1 MGFWIVGLMN
11 VQNSSNPVIQRSTNP
26 ATQRNGSESMPKSLR
41 IFLGVLVILAV
52 IFGAVAVFGTRL
64 VKKSLPQTGG
74 EKSLAALSQPV
85 TVQRDE
91 YGVPHI
97 FAQNENDLWRAAGY
111 VAAQDRLWQMDVTRR
126 AVRGTLSEI
135 FGDATLPQDKFL
147 RTWGFYRLA
156 QRLAANLSPESHRML
171 EAYAG
176 GVNAFIEENKS
187 RLPIEFSILQ
197 YKPEPWKIEDSIG
210 FVRLLAFN
218 LCYAWFF
225 EPALGKVAEQYG
237 LPMAMEIFP
246 AVLENTPTIIPHL
259 DKLGASEML
268 GASDK
273 LGGRLDNFLQL
284 AFDTRLKLGMP
295 PGVLGSNSWA
305 VSGNRTASGKP
316 LLANDPHLG
325 LELPAIWYEMHLA
338 AGSELDVIGV
348 TLPGVP
354 GVVLGHNRNIAWGF
368 THGMV
373 DDLDFYLEK
382 INPANANEYWRNG
395 LWQKMDVTEEYIP
408 VKGRRPERFTVRA
421 TAHGPVVNGI
431 HPAAPNDSF
440 AVSFRWTGFEM
451 TDELRAVHLL
461 NRAKT
466 WEEFLQAMRH
476 FQAPNQNVIY
486 ADVAGNIGYYSC
498 GLVPIRRDGKGYLPY
513 AGWENSGD
521 WIGMVPFEQMPHVY
535 NPPQNFVAT
544 ANNLIVNKNF
554 SHYISNAWEP
564 TSRIERITELL
575 QQNDRMTVEYFQ
587 QMQNDVV
594 SVHARRM
601 LPLLFKLLDAAVT
614 PDSANNTA
622 PAFSAEEKNVRQL
635 LSTWDCNETADSV
648 PAALFQVWAQE
659 FLLATIKDEMGDT
672 LFNAYAAW
680 SALAIRAL
688 EYLAQHPES
697 PWFDN
702 RSTPEIETAPQIALA
717 AYRQMLQGLRAKQGE
732 MMIDWQWGKIHQ
744 LTLAHALG
752 KHETLQQTFNA
763 GPYPLGGSA
772 DTINKG
778 EYRLTEP
785 YAVMAGPSVRRIVD
799 LANPEI
805 SSSVIP
811 GGQSGQ
817 VFSPHHH
824 DQVRL
829 WLQGK
834 YRQVSMR
841 RAAVATSAENT
852 LVLKPKQ

>member
-1 MGFWIVGLMN
+1 
-11 VQNSSNPVIQRSTNP
+11 
-26 ATQRNGSESMPKSLR
+26 MPKSLR
-41 IFLGVLVILAV
+41 IVFGVIVILAV
-52 IFGAVAVFGTRL
+52 IFGAVAVLGTRL
-64 VKKSLPQTGG
+64 VKKSLPPTGG
-74 EKSLAALSQPV
+74 EKALAALAQPV

-91 YGVPHI
+91 YGVPHV
-97 FAQNENDLWRAAGY
+97 FAQNESDLWRAAGY
-111 VAAQDRLWQMDVTRR
+111 VAAQDRLWQMDFARR
-126 AVRGTLSEI
+126 AARGTLSEI
-135 FGDATLPQDKFL
+135 FGAAMLPQDKFL

-156 QRLAANLSPESHRML
+156 QRLTGNLSPESRRML
-171 EAYAG
+171 EAYAE
-176 GVNAFIEENKS
+176 GVNAFIEDNKS
-187 RLPIEFSILQ
+187 RLPVEFSILQ

-210 FVRLLAFN
+210 LIRLLAFN

-225 EPALGKVAEQYG
+225 EPALGKVVEQYG

-246 AVLENTPTIIPHL
+246 AVLENSPAIVPAMPPR
-259 DKLGASEML
+259 LGA
-268 GASDK
+268 
-273 LGGRLDNFLQL
+273 RLDDFFQL
-284 AFDTRLKLGMP
+284 AFATRAKLGMP
-295 PGVLGSNSWA
+295 PGVHGSNSWA
-305 VSGNRTASGKP
+305 VSGKRTVSGKP

-325 LELPAIWYEMHLA
+325 LDLPAIWYEMHLV
-338 AGSELDVIGV
+338 AGAELEVAGV

-373 DDLDFYLEK
+373 DDLDFYFEK
-382 INPANANEYWRNG
+382 INPAQANEYWHNG
-395 LWQKMDVTEEYIP
+395 VWQQMEMIEEYIP
-408 VKGRRPERFTVRA
+408 IKGRLPERFVIRA
-421 TAHGPVVNGI
+421 TARGPVVNGI
-431 HPAAPNDSF
+431 HDAAQSDSL

-451 TDELRAVHLL
+451 TDELRAVQLL

-466 WEEFLQAMRH
+466 WEDFLQAMRH
-476 FQAPNQNVIY
+476 FKVPNQNVIY
-486 ADVAGNIGYYSC
+486 ADVAGNLGYYSC
-498 GLVPIRRDGKGYLPY
+498 GLVPIRRDGKGWLPY
-513 AGWENSGD
+513 AGWENTGD
-521 WIGMVPFEQMPHVY
+521 WIGMVPFEQMPSVY

-544 ANNLIVNKNF
+544 ANNLVINKNF
-554 SHYISNAWEP
+554 PHYISNAWEP

-575 QQNDRMTVEYFQ
+575 QQNDRVTVEYFQ

-594 SVHARRM
+594 SVLARRV
-601 LPLLFKLLDAAVT
+601 LPLLFKMLDTAVT
-614 PDSANNTA
+614 PDSTNSS
-622 PAFSAEEKNVRQL
+622 PPQLSQQEKDARQL
-635 LSTWDCNETADSV
+635 LSTWDGSESADSV
-648 PAALFQVWAQE
+648 PAALFQVWTQE

-680 SALAIRAL
+680 SSLAIRAL

-702 RSTPEIETAPQIALA
+702 RLTPEIETAPQIALA
-717 AYRQMLQGLRAKQGE
+717 AYRQMLQVLHAKQGE

-744 LTLAHALG
+744 LLLAHPLG
-752 KHETLQQTFNA
+752 KHETLQQVFNA

-778 EYRLTEP
+778 EYRLTAP
-785 YAVMAGPSVRRIVD
+785 YAVMVGPSVRRIVD
-799 LANPEI
+799 LANPESFYSI
-805 SSSVIP
+805 IP

-841 RAAVATSAENT
+841 RAAEVASNEYT
-852 LVLKPKQ
+852 LVLKPKR

>member
-1 MGFWIVGLMN
+1 
-11 VQNSSNPVIQRSTNP
+11 
-26 ATQRNGSESMPKSLR
+26 MPKSLR
-41 IFLGVLVILAV
+41 IFLGVSVILLV
-52 IFGAVAVFGTRL
+52 VLGAVAVFGTRL
-64 VKKSLPQTGG
+64 VKKSLPPTSG
-74 EKSLAALSQPV
+74 EESLAALSQPV

-111 VAAQDRLWQMDVTRR
+111 VAAQDRLWQMDITRR

-135 FGDATLPQDKFL
+135 LGEATLPQDKFL

-156 QRLAANLSPESHRML
+156 KRLAENLSPESRRIL
-171 EAYAG
+171 QAYAE

-210 FVRLLAFN
+210 FGRLLAFN

-225 EPALGKVAEQYG
+225 EPALGKIAAQYG

-246 AVLENTPTIIPHL
+246 AVLENSPSIVMTKVYQGAL
-259 DKLGASEML
+259 D
-268 GASDK
+268 D
-273 LGGRLDNFLQL
+273 FIQL
-284 AFDTRLKLGMP
+284 AFATRAQLGMP
-295 PGVLGSNSWA
+295 PAVLGSNSWA
-305 VSGNRTASGKP
+305 VSGSRTASGKP

-325 LELPAIWYEMHLA
+325 LGLPAVWYEMHLV
-338 AGSELDVIGV
+338 AGPELDVIGV

-354 GVVLGHNRNIAWGF
+354 GVVLGHNRHIAWGF
-368 THGMV
+368 THGMI

-382 INPANANEYWRNG
+382 INPANANEFWHNG
-395 LWQKMDVTEEYIP
+395 AWQKMDVIEEYIP
-408 VKGRRPERFTVRA
+408 VKGRQPQRFLVRA
-421 TAHGPVVNGI
+421 TTHGPVVNDI
-431 HPAAPNDSF
+431 HKAALNDSF
-440 AVSFRWTGFEM
+440 AVSFRWTGFEI
-451 TDELRAVHLL
+451 TDEIHATHLL

-476 FQAPNQNVIY
+476 FKVPNQNVIY
-486 ADVAGNIGYYSC
+486 ADIAGNIGYYSC

-513 AGWENSGD
+513 AGWENAGD
-521 WIGMVPFEQMPHVY
+521 WIDMVPFEQMPHVY

-544 ANNLIVNKNF
+544 ANNLIVGKNF
-554 SHYISNAWEP
+554 PHYLSNAWEP
-564 TSRIERITELL
+564 SSRIERITELL
-575 QQNDRMTVEYFQ
+575 QQNDHVDVDYFK

-594 SVHARRM
+594 SVHARRL
-601 LPLLFKLLDAAVT
+601 LPLLLKLLDAAVA
-614 PDSANNTA
+614 PDSVTGLPPAWSVEENNA
-622 PAFSAEEKNVRQL
+622 RQL
-635 LSTWDCNETADSV
+635 LSTWDGNETPDSV
-648 PAALFQVWAQE
+648 PAALFQVWTQE

-680 SALAIRAL
+680 STLAIRAL
-688 EYLAQHPES
+688 EYLAQHPTS
-697 PWFDN
+697 PWFDD
-702 RSTPEIETAPQIALA
+702 RATPQVETAAQIALA
-717 AYRQMLQGLRAKQGE
+717 SYRQMLQTLRTQQGE
-732 MMIDWQWGKIHQ
+732 IMGDWQWGKIHQ
-744 LTLAHALG
+744 LTLTHMLGTHDAL
-752 KHETLQQTFNA
+752 KQIFNA

-785 YAVMAGPSVRRIVD
+785 YAVMAGPSVRRLVD

-805 SSSVIP
+805 SYSVLP

-817 VFSPHHH
+817 AFSPYHH
-824 DQVRL
+824 DQLKL

-834 YRQVSMR
+834 YRTVFMR
-841 RAAVATSAENT
+841 HAPETANKANT
-852 LVLKPKQ
+852 LVLRPR

>member
-1 MGFWIVGLMN
+1 
-11 VQNSSNPVIQRSTNP
+11 
-26 ATQRNGSESMPKSLR
+26 MPKSLR
-41 IFLGVLVILAV
+41 IFLGVTVILIV

-74 EKSLAALSQPV
+74 KKSLAVLSQFV

-97 FAQNENDLWRAAGY
+97 FAQNETDLWRAAGY
-111 VAAQDRLWQMDVTRR
+111 VAAQDRLWQMDFTRR

-135 FGDATLPQDKFL
+135 FGEAALPQDKFL
-147 RTWGFYRLA
+147 RTWGFHRLA
-156 QRLAANLSPESHRML
+156 KRLAENLSPESRRTL
-171 EAYAG
+171 EAYAE

-225 EPALGKVAEQYG
+225 EPALGKVADKYG

-246 AVLENTPTIIPHL
+246 AVLENTPNIVPEMPR
-259 DKLGASEML
+259 LGT
-268 GASDK
+268 
-273 LGGRLDNFLQL
+273 RLDNFFQL
-284 AFDTRLKLGMP
+284 AFDTRARLGMP

-305 VSGNRTASGKP
+305 VSGTRTNSGKP

-325 LELPAIWYEMHLA
+325 LELPAVWYEMHLV
-338 AGSELDVIGV
+338 AGAELDVIGV

-382 INPANANEYWRNG
+382 INPANANEYWHNG
-395 LWQKMDVTEEYIP
+395 LWQKMDVIEEYIP
-408 VKGRRPERFTVRA
+408 IKGRQPERFVIRA
-421 TAHGPVVNGI
+421 TAHGPVANDI
-431 HPAAPNDSF
+431 HEAAPNDSF
-440 AVSFRWTGFEM
+440 AVSFRWTGFEV
-451 TDELRAVHLL
+451 TDEMRATYLL

-476 FQAPNQNVIY
+476 FKVPNQNVIY
-486 ADVAGNIGYYSC
+486 ADIAGNIGYYSC

-513 AGWENSGD
+513 AGWENAGD
-521 WIGMVPFEQMPHVY
+521 WIGMIPFEQMPHIY

-544 ANNLIVNKNF
+544 ANNLITGKNF
-554 SHYISNAWEP
+554 PYYLSNAWEP

-575 QQNDRMTVEYFQ
+575 TQKERIDVEYFQ

-594 SVHARRM
+594 SMHARRT
-601 LPLLFKLLDAAVT
+601 LPLLLKLLDAAVM
-614 PDSANNTA
+614 PDSANVST
-622 PAFSAEEKNVRQL
+622 PALSTEEKDARQL
-635 LSTWDCNETADSV
+635 LSTWDYNETADSV
-648 PAALFQVWAQE
+648 PAALFQVWTQE

-680 SALAIRAL
+680 SSLAIRAL

-697 PWFDN
+697 PWFDH
-702 RSTPEIETAPQIALA
+702 RSTPELETAPEIALA
-717 AYRQMLQGLRAKQGE
+717 SYRKMLQVLREKQGD

-744 LTLAHALG
+744 LTLAHPLG
-752 KHETLQQTFNA
+752 KHETLKQVFNA
-763 GPYPLGGSA
+763 GPFPLGGSA

-785 YAVMAGPSVRRIVD
+785 YAVMAGPSVRRVVD
-799 LANPEI
+799 LANPEL
-805 SSSVIP
+805 SFSVIP

-841 RAAVATSAENT
+841 REAIAANIENT
-852 LVLKPKQ
+852 LVLQPK

>member
-1 MGFWIVGLMN
+1 
-11 VQNSSNPVIQRSTNP
+11 
-26 ATQRNGSESMPKSLR
+26 MPKSLR
-41 IFLGVLVILAV
+41 IFLGVFVILMV
-52 IFGAVAVFGTRL
+52 VLGAVVVLGTRL
-64 VKKSLPQTGG
+64 VKKSLPPIGG

-111 VAAQDRLWQMDVTRR
+111 VAAQDRLWQMDITRR

-135 FGDATLPQDKFL
+135 LGEATLPQDKFL
-147 RTWGFYRLA
+147 RTWGFHRLA
-156 QRLAANLSPESHRML
+156 KRLAEKLSPESRRIL
-171 EAYAG
+171 EAYAE

-197 YKPEPWKIEDSIG
+197 YKPEPWRIEDSIG
-210 FVRLLAFN
+210 FARLMAFN

-225 EPALGKVAEQYG
+225 EPALGKVADQYG

-246 AVLENTPTIIPHL
+246 AVLENSPSIVAARIYQGAL
-259 DKLGASEML
+259 D
-268 GASDK
+268 D
-273 LGGRLDNFLQL
+273 FIQL
-284 AFDTRLKLGMP
+284 AFDTRAKLGMP
-295 PGVLGSNSWA
+295 PAVLGSNSWA
-305 VSGNRTASGKP
+305 VSGSRTASGKP

-325 LELPAIWYEMHLA
+325 LELPAVWYEMHLA
-338 AGSELDVIGV
+338 AGSEFEVIGV

-382 INPANANEYWRNG
+382 INPANANEYWHNRV
-395 LWQKMDVTEEYIP
+395 WQKMDVIEEHIP
-408 VKGRRPERFTVRA
+408 IKGRQPQRFIIRA
-421 TAHGPVVNGI
+421 TAHGPVVNSI
-431 HPAAPNDSF
+431 HAAAPNDSL

-451 TDELRAVHLL
+451 TDEMRATHLL

-466 WEEFLQAMRH
+466 WEEFLQAMQH
-476 FQAPNQNVIY
+476 FKVPNQNVIY

-513 AGWENSGD
+513 AGWENAGD
-521 WIGMVPFEQMPHVY
+521 WIGMIPFEQMPHVY

-544 ANNLIVNKNF
+544 ANNLIAGKNF
-554 SHYISNAWEP
+554 PYYLSNAWEP
-564 TSRIERITELL
+564 SSRIERLTELL
-575 QQNDRMTVEYFQ
+575 QQNDRSSVEYFQ

-594 SVHARRM
+594 SVHAQRM
-601 LPLLFKLLDAAVT
+601 LPLLLKLLDAAVA
-614 PDSANNTA
+614 PDSATGSA
-622 PAFSAEEKNVRQL
+622 PTLSAEENDARQL
-635 LSTWDCNETADSV
+635 LSTWEYEETTDSV
-648 PAALFQVWAQE
+648 PAALFQVWTQE

-688 EYLAQHPES
+688 EYLAPHPES

-702 RSTPEIETAPQIALA
+702 RTTPEIETAPEIALA
-717 AYRQMLQGLRAKQGE
+717 SYRQMLQALRKQQGE
-732 MMIDWQWGKIHQ
+732 IMGDWQWGKIHQ
-744 LTLAHALG
+744 LTLAHTLG
-752 KHETLQQTFNA
+752 KHEILKQVFNA
-763 GPYPLGGSA
+763 GPFPLGGSA

-805 SSSVIP
+805 SYSVIP

-834 YRQVSMR
+834 YRTVSMR
-841 RAAVATSAENT
+841 RETSSANKKNT
-852 LVLKPKQ
+852 LVLRPR